1 MHRTALAFAVT
12 GLATIKLSHHAV
24 QLGTLRDAMTVAA
37 MRRNDAVAA
46 VEGTADAH
54 CDRFLTN
61 VAMHDPKY
69 FASVVI
75 GRGALLEAP
84 DCQHPTQHL
93 TLLVGR
99 QVCRDARHDYHSYSI
114 GRDLIAIETSLQS
127 RHEECWTDIL
137 DH

>member
-1 MHRTALAFAVT
+1 MHRAALAFAVA
-12 GLATIKLSHHAV
+12 GLATVQLSHHAV
-24 QLGTLRDAMTVAA
+24 QIGSLRDAMTVAA
-37 MRRNDAVAA
+37 MSRNDTVAA
-46 VEGTADAH
+46 IESTANAD

-61 VAMHDPKY
+61 VAMHDTEY

-99 QVCRDARHDYHSYSI
+99 QVCRDARHDYHS
-114 GRDLIAIETSLQS
+114 
-127 RHEECWTDIL
+127 
-137 DH
+137 